1 MTPRT
6 TLLFMLAAWG
16 SVMCGR
22 TFLQKNAYFLSRLLG
37 KDLGFRPHYYGPY
50 SPKLE
55 LALGE
60 LRGMGIVCESV
71 SVFGSVDSAGFHRR
85 RYDYSLTEDGKVV
98 ANAIRRDLEVEY
110 NAIELAVKKIKRA
123 GGNLDYL
130 SLAVAA
136 KTHFVISGSGSS
148 LSEEDVVNRADGFGW
163 DVNEKQVGEATKFL
177 ARLELI
183 GRD

>member
-1 MTPRT
+1 MTLRT
-6 TLLFMLAAWG
+6 TLLLMLAAWG
-16 SVMCGR
+16 SDICGR
-22 TFLQKNAYFLSRLLG
+22 TYLQKNAYFLSKLLCE
-37 KDLGFRPHYYGPY
+37 DLGFRPHYYGPY
-50 SPKLE
+50 SPKIE

-71 SVFGSVDSAGFHRR
+71 SVFGSVDSSGFVRR
-85 RYDYSLTEDGKVV
+85 RYDYSLTEDGKLV
-98 ANAIRRDLEVEY
+98 ANAIRADLEMEY
-110 NAIELAVKKIKRA
+110 DAIEVAVKEIKCA
-123 GGNLDYL
+123 GGDLDYL

-177 ARLELI
+177 ERLELI
-183 GRD
+183 ARD